1 MPIEGRPAVAET
13 EFVRVVSRATNQEQ
27 DVPAHWLDLA
37 AAGVEPFND
46 FEPVGSD
53 APAPAASTKKEK

>member
-1 MPIEGRPAVAET
+1 MAET

>member
-1 MPIEGRPAVAET
+1 VAET
-13 EFVRVVSRATNQEQ
+13 EFVRAMSRTTKQEQ

-46 FEPVGSD
+46 FEPAGSTVT
-53 APAPAASTKKEK
+53 APAASTPKEK